1 MCVYIYMYLYVV
13 YTIIILYYIYIY
25 TFFLILLMWLI
36 SLILLILL
44 LYIYI
49 CMYIY
54 MYVYIYIY
62 ICTHVRASMYLDQLL
77 RLSDA
82 FQATVRAKRR
92 PGTTTRPPPAMPS
105 KAEAK
110 KASSRSVRNVV
121 RCSNVARGSRIIKP
135 LGLWFFLCAGLLNL
149 KKTYEVKTHTQR
161 HAYNCKKSSARRKKA
176 RWDEVAWYSCWWI
189 SLLHGVTSCYS
200 CQVNLWFWRNV

>member
-1 MCVYIYMYLYVV
+1 MCVYIYNMYLYVV
-13 YTIIILYYIYIY
+13 YTIIILYYIY

-44 LYIYI
+44 YIYI
-49 CMYIY
+49 
-54 MYVYIYIY
+54 YVYIYIY

-135 LGLWFFLCAGLLNL
+135 LGLWFFFVCRPFEL

-161 HAYNCKKSSARRKKA
+161 HAYNCKKSSARKK
-176 RWDEVAWYSCWWI
+176 RHDGMKWHGILVGGFPCYTV
-189 SLLHGVTSCYS
+189 LHPAILVK
-200 CQVNLWFWRNV
+200 